1 MIRLKQIRIN
11 INDDSI
17 DNLKKKCSKKLNI
30 RQEEISNI
38 IIHDQS
44 LDARKKP
51 DLFFVYTIYVEVKN
65 EDILL
70 KKYSSN
76 ALLAFCL
83 AVSTK
88 SWSLPLLTL

>member
-51 DLFFVYTIYVEVKN
+51 DLFFVYTIDVEVKN
-65 EDILL
+65 GLL
-70 KKYSSN
+70 N
-76 ALLAFCL
+76 GII
-83 AVSTK
+83 
-88 SWSLPLLTL
+88 